1 MRQLKKMKIDIILA
15 SNSPRRKE
23 LLHQIGIQ
31 FKICPTQTDERVLTD
46 EKPETYVVRVA
57 SDKAVVASRHVKKG
71 IVIAADTIV
80 VIDNAILGK
89 PVDKQDAERMIS
101 TLQGK
106 MHLVMTGIAVMNA
119 GSKKMLTGLSITKV
133 WFRAL
138 TETDIRSYVETGEPL
153 DKAGAYGI
161 QEKGALLVD
170 KIEGCYFNVVGLP
183 ISLLGEMLRSFD
195 IDLLHR

>member
-1 MRQLKKMKIDIILA
+1 MLSKNKHTIDVILA
-15 SNSPRRKE
+15 SNSPRRRE

-31 FKICPTQTDERVLTD
+31 FKVCPTQTDERVLTN

-57 SDKAVVASRHVKKG
+57 SDKVAVASQSVKKG

-89 PVDKQDAERMIS
+89 PVDKRDAERMIS

-106 MHLVMTGIAVMNA
+106 IHQVMTGLAVMSA

-138 TETDIRSYVETGEPL
+138 AETDIHSYVETGEPL

-161 QEKGALLVD
+161 QGIGALLVD

-195 IDLLHR
+195 IDLLQR